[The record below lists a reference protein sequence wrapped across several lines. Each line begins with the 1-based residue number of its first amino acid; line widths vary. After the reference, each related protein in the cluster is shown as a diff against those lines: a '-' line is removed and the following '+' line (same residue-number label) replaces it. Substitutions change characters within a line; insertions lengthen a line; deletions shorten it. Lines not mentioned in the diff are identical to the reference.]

1 MRDEGCEK
9 AVPTSSLIPHPSS
22 LKLHLSPGAG
32 AVVDPFEELGEV
44 AAILDRDCHRLMMGD
59 GIDPLLQRRG
69 ERPGQAAR
77 QYGPVE
83 LPERQLA
90 ALEMEAEARVA
101 VPHEALRTVD
111 LRRIRAGAMDPRDI
125 QNPEH

>member
-1 MRDEGCEK
+1 MRDEIGT
-9 AVPTSSLIPHPSS
+9 VFSHPSSLIPHPSS

-32 AVVDPFEELGEV
+32 AFIDPLQELRQV

-69 ERPGQAAR
+69 ERSGQAAR

-101 VPHEALRTVD
+101 VPHEALRAVD
-111 LRRIRAGAMDPRDI
+111 LRRIRAG
-125 QNPEH
+125 